1 MQRVILISL
10 AIVMLFALNCA
21 AQQYAPKENEEIYG
35 RWENEDYKAD
45 DTWYEIGYE
54 AVGKCDLYKRVMGM
68 PFVNVANYVVA
79 SKSTDSDGNVWYK
92 QTWSLTGTYDW
103 DIKGK
108 KFVLAKVSSDR
119 QTLEIAINDSDFP
132 TEIDPNYSGYLIY
145 SRKE

>member
-1 MQRVILISL
+1 M
-10 AIVMLFALNCA
+10 
-21 AQQYAPKENEEIYG
+21 
-35 RWENEDYKAD
+35 DD

-54 AVGKCDLYKRVMGM
+54 FAGKCDLYKRVMGM
-68 PFVNVANYVVA
+68 TFMNGAIYVIA
-79 SKSTDSDGNVWYK
+79 SKRTDSDGNVWYK
-92 QTWSLTGTYDW
+92 QTCSLTGTYDW